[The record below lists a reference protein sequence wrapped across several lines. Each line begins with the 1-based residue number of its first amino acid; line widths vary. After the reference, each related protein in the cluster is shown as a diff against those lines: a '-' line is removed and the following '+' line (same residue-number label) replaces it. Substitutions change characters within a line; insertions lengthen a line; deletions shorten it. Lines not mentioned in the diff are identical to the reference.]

1 MLAVNGSD
9 KADCQVHCTFYAH
22 KAEVRWDPKRK
33 PARFGR
39 RGLVGHADPKT
50 GGVG

>member
-9 KADCQVHCTFYAH
+9 KADCQVHCTFYAY

-33 PARFGR
+33 EAGTLR
-39 RGLVGHADPKT
+39 
-50 GGVG
+50 